1 MKKGFT
7 LPELVI
13 VLVIVGLIITF
24 LIPAYYNLLER
35 SKAMA
40 CESNQRVL
48 LGALELYGS
57 DHNLLPAS
65 LSQLRQKDLDKAW
78 ANLWQQKGSWKI
90 KLAYFILDLNERGVA
105 QAAESWLQDY
115 LNLVKSPAC
124 PSDTTPPPQGYSY
137 GINSSLA
144 GKSFAIYDE
153 APSEALVIADCEHPT
168 FDETLAPRHI
178 KYSLFGGEKYAI
190 GITKGHQIVYELSS
204 GTPGEPIDED
214 DEEEEGEGCKCWQ
227 HGHLKQQCKQGKLPN
242 SCPPQEN
249 FNGPPSGDY
258 CACYPADMQEYC
270 KVGML
275 KKCHHQ

>member
-24 LIPAYYNLLER
+24 LIHAYYNILER

-153 APSEALVIADCEHPT
+153 APSEIFVIGDANDPT
-168 FDETLAPRHI
+168 FTENTLARRHI

-190 GITKGHQIVYELSS
+190 AITKGHQIAYESENEVL
-204 GTPGEPIDED
+204 GTIPPPNPPPNPWNKGPGCANPQFWQ
-214 DEEEEGEGCKCWQ
+214 GSPGCANP
-227 HGHLKQQCKQGKLPN
+227 HP
-242 SCPPQEN
+242 
-249 FNGPPSGDY
+249 
-258 CACYPADMQEYC
+258 
-270 KVGML
+270 
-275 KKCHHQ
+275 